1 MPLKYSCLIETS
13 NRIRFVY
20 LTMFSFIDKCLLT
33 LFHDKDE
40 QSQSTEMGTFFIF
53 LFFILMGLFGS
64 GENNNLLLVDIAFDH
79 VNHRV
84 EVHVTLNRYVDSF
97 LE

>member
-1 MPLKYSCLIETS
+1 
-13 NRIRFVY
+13 
-20 LTMFSFIDKCLLT
+20 MFSFIDKCLLT